1 MNDRNFL
8 DTVMEF
14 EQQLEAMQA
23 QFGALKQF
31 VALMMEEHKAL
42 ETENHHLR
50 TRLEELLS
58 KENTVQATDEKKEN
72 PLDIGEGY
80 DNLAR
85 LYQEGFHVCHVHFGS
100 SRKGEDCL
108 FCLSFLN
115 KQNVNRRLIPAS
127 VVSVFCFV

>member
-1 MNDRNFL
+1 VAWVKDRNFL

-14 EQQLEAMQA
+14 EQQLEAMQE

-58 KENTVQATDEKKEN
+58 NTHSVQAAEVKKES

-115 KQNVNRRLIPAS
+115 KQNV
-127 VVSVFCFV
+127 

>member
-1 MNDRNFL
+1 LDEVAWVKDRNFL

-14 EQQLEAMQA
+14 EQQLEAMQE

-58 KENTVQATDEKKEN
+58 NNENSVQAADEKKEN

-115 KQNVNRRLIPAS
+115 KQNV
-127 VVSVFCFV
+127 

>member
-1 MNDRNFL
+1 MNEVAWVKDRNFL

-14 EQQLEAMQA
+14 EQQLEAMQE

-58 KENTVQATDEKKEN
+58 NETTVQAIVEKKGN
-72 PLDIGEGY
+72 SLDIGEGY

-115 KQNVNRRLIPAS
+115 KQNV
-127 VVSVFCFV
+127 

>member
-1 MNDRNFL
+1 MDEVAWVKDRNFL

-14 EQQLEAMQA
+14 EQQLEAMQE

-42 ETENHHLR
+42 ETENLHLR

-58 KENTVQATDEKKEN
+58 NENSVQATDEKKEN
-72 PLDIGEGY
+72 SLDIGEGY

-115 KQNVNRRLIPAS
+115 KQNV
-127 VVSVFCFV
+127 

>member
-1 MNDRNFL
+1 MDEVAWVKDRNFL

-14 EQQLEAMQA
+14 EQQLEAMQE
-23 QFGALKQF
+23 QFSALKQF

-58 KENTVQATDEKKEN
+58 NENSVQAADEKKEN

-115 KQNVNRRLIPAS
+115 KQNV
-127 VVSVFCFV
+127 

>member
-1 MNDRNFL
+1 MNEVAWVKDRNFL

-14 EQQLEAMQA
+14 EQQLEAMQE

-58 KENTVQATDEKKEN
+58 NENTVQAIVEKKGN
-72 PLDIGEGY
+72 SLDIGEGY

-115 KQNVNRRLIPAS
+115 KQNV
-127 VVSVFCFV
+127 

>member
-1 MNDRNFL
+1 MDEVAWVKDRNFL

-14 EQQLEAMQA
+14 EQQLEAMQE

-58 KENTVQATDEKKEN
+58 NENSVQATDEKKEN

-115 KQNVNRRLIPAS
+115 KQNV
-127 VVSVFCFV
+127 

>member
-1 MNDRNFL
+1 MKDRNFL

-14 EQQLEAMQA
+14 EQQLEAMQE

-58 KENTVQATDEKKEN
+58 NTNSVQAAEVKKES

-85 LYQEGFHVCHVHFGS
+85 LY
-100 SRKGEDCL
+100 
-108 FCLSFLN
+108 
-115 KQNVNRRLIPAS
+115 RRAS
-127 VVSVFCFV
+127 MFVMFILEVPVKVRIVCFVYHF

>member
-1 MNDRNFL
+1 MDEVAWVKDRNFL

-14 EQQLEAMQA
+14 EQQLEAMQE

-58 KENTVQATDEKKEN
+58 NENPVQAFDEKKEN

-115 KQNVNRRLIPAS
+115 KQNV
-127 VVSVFCFV
+127 

>member
-1 MNDRNFL
+1 LNEVAWVKDRNFL

-14 EQQLEAMQA
+14 EQQLEAMQE

-58 KENTVQATDEKKEN
+58 NETTVQAIVEKKGN
-72 PLDIGEGY
+72 SLDIGEGY

-115 KQNVNRRLIPAS
+115 KQNV
-127 VVSVFCFV
+127 